1 MGKEFLGRGWKFP
14 IKVDPSTG
22 RIMTS
27 EYEDDIKE
35 SIEIILNTSK
45 GERIM
50 RSEFGSNIKRFIFES
65 TDATTMNL
73 LKREIEYAIFNWE
86 PRVKDVRVEIKKD
99 VKDST
104 RLLIDINYIVRKTN
118 NLFNLVYPFY
128 INEGTKVE

>member
-27 EYEDDIKE
+27 SFEEDIKE

-50 RSEFGSNIKRFIFES
+50 RSDFGSRIKDFVFES
-65 TDATTMNL
+65 TDATTINL
-73 LKREIEYAIFNWE
+73 LKREVEYAIFNFE
-86 PRVKDVRVEIKKD
+86 PRVKDVVVEI
-99 VKDST
+99 VKDN
-104 RLLIDINYIVRKTN
+104 IKADKFFININYVVRKTN

>member
-50 RSEFGSNIKRFIFES
+50 RSEFGSNLKRFIFES

-86 PRVKDVRVEIKKD
+86 PRVKDVSVEIKKD
-99 VKDST
+99 VKDPT
-104 RLLIDINYIVRKTN
+104 RLLIDINYVVRKTN